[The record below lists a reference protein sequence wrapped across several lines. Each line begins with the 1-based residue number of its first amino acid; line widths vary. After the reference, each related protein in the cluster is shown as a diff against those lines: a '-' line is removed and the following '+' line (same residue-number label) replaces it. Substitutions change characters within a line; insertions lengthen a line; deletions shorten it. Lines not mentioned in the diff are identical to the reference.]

1 MEQEEFYCILKLNSG
16 EEVFSLIMV
25 DEEPSDPLI
34 ILQNPVTMKTFQDEN
49 NNTFVKIKP
58 LMELS
63 KEDIFFIRKSSV
75 MIMTESTDDKLIEI
89 YENYIDNNN
98 NSTTNRK
105 LSSEQVKLSPKMG
118 YLSSV
123 EEARKSFENIFKS
136 LKGS

>member
-49 NNTFVKIKP
+49 SNTFVKIKP

-89 YENYIDNNN
+89 YKNYIENN

-123 EEARKSFENIFKS
+123 EEARKSFEIIFKS